1 MQTGIASIAAIRS
14 SHFFQADF
22 LEFFPDFFVDVF
34 DIKERY
40 FTSRT
45 NLLKFAVKQFYMKK
59 KIVIE
64 YQEFPSAD
72 KLPKADAELLKEAIS
87 ATELS
92 YSPFSK
98 FRVGAAVR
106 MANGQILKAS
116 NQESEAFPSGLCAER
131 SVLFYAFSKYPG
143 VAVEALAIAAKKG
156 KKLTQLPTRPCGA
169 CIQVMLDAQ
178 KRGGKPMK
186 VILGSQEKIEVIS
199 SVNDL
204 IPFSFDNF

>member
-1 MQTGIASIAAIRS
+1 
-14 SHFFQADF
+14 
-22 LEFFPDFFVDVF
+22 
-34 DIKERY
+34 
-40 FTSRT
+40 
-45 NLLKFAVKQFYMKK
+45 MKK

-64 YQEFPSAD
+64 YQEFSSAD
-72 KLPKADAELLKEAIS
+72 QLSKADAELLKEAVS

-106 MANGQILKAS
+106 MANGQILKAA

-131 SVLFYAFSKYPG
+131 SVLFYALSMYPG

-156 KKLTQLPTRPCGA
+156 RRLTATPTRPCGA

-186 VILGSQEKIEVIS
+186 IILRLINKI
-199 SVNDL
+199 L
-204 IPFSFDNF
+204 IRN

>member
-1 MQTGIASIAAIRS
+1 MC
-14 SHFFQADF
+14 
-22 LEFFPDFFVDVF
+22 L
-34 DIKERY
+34 Y
-40 FTSRT
+40 FYKII
-45 NLLKFAVKQFYMKK
+45 KFAVKQFYMKK
-59 KIVIE
+59 KLTIE
-64 YQEFPSAD
+64 YQEFKDISNLSD
-72 KLPKADAELLKEAIS
+72 EDALLLKEAIS
-87 ATELS
+87 ATALS

-143 VAVEALAIAAKKG
+143 VAIDALAIAAKKG
-156 KKLTQLPTRPCGA
+156 RRLTATPTRPCGG

-178 KRGGKPMK
+178 KRGGKPIK
-186 VILGSQEKIEVIS
+186 VILGAEQKIEVIS

-204 IPFSFDNF
+204 IPFSFDNL

>member
-1 MQTGIASIAAIRS
+1 MCFNYHKFI
-14 SHFFQADF
+14 
-22 LEFFPDFFVDVF
+22 
-34 DIKERY
+34 
-40 FTSRT
+40 
-45 NLLKFAVKQFYMKK
+45 KFAVKQFYMKK

-64 YQEFPSAD
+64 YQEFSSAD
-72 KLPKADAELLKEAIS
+72 QLSKADAELLKEAVS

-106 MANGQILKAS
+106 MANGQILKAA

-131 SVLFYAFSKYPG
+131 SVLFYALSKYPG

-156 KKLTQLPTRPCGA
+156 RKLTATPTRPCGA

-186 VILGSQEKIEVIS
+186 IILGAAEKIEVIS

-204 IPFSFDNF
+204 IPFSFDNL

>member
-1 MQTGIASIAAIRS
+1 
-14 SHFFQADF
+14 
-22 LEFFPDFFVDVF
+22 
-34 DIKERY
+34 
-40 FTSRT
+40 
-45 NLLKFAVKQFYMKK
+45 MKK

-64 YQEFPSAD
+64 YQEYKSIANLGD
-72 KLPKADAELLKEAIS
+72 EDALLLKEAIS
-87 ATELS
+87 ATDLS

-143 VAVEALAIAAKKG
+143 VAVEALAIAARKG
-156 KKLTQLPTRPCGA
+156 RKLTATPTRPCGA

-178 KRGGKPMK
+178 KRGGKPIK
-186 VILGSQEKIEVIS
+186 VILGAAEKIEVIS
-199 SVNDL
+199 SINDL
-204 IPFSFDNF
+204 IPFSFDNL

>member
-1 MQTGIASIAAIRS
+1 MCFNYHKFI
-14 SHFFQADF
+14 
-22 LEFFPDFFVDVF
+22 
-34 DIKERY
+34 
-40 FTSRT
+40 
-45 NLLKFAVKQFYMKK
+45 KFAVKQFYMKK

-64 YQEFPSAD
+64 YQEFSSAD
-72 KLPKADAELLKEAIS
+72 QLSKADAELLKEAVS

-106 MANGQILKAS
+106 MANGQILKAA

-131 SVLFYAFSKYPG
+131 SVLFYALSKYPV

-156 KKLTQLPTRPCGA
+156 RRLTATPTRPCGA

-178 KRGGKPMK
+178 KRGGKPIK
-186 VILGSQEKIEVIS
+186 IILGAAEKIEVIS

-204 IPFSFDNF
+204 IPFSFDNL